1 MHEILDMIRAM
12 RTGPP
17 SPGPNGLPPHPPQ
30 GGNGAPPPPPA
41 GPPAPLPPPP
51 PAVPA
56 NSDFIPPVSLM
67 DGFVRELVRIN
78 SEYPLFSPFQ
88 TVRDLGIG

>member
-1 MHEILDMIRAM
+1 
-12 RTGPP
+12 
-17 SPGPNGLPPHPPQ
+17 
-30 GGNGAPPPPPA
+30 
-41 GPPAPLPPPP
+41 
-51 PAVPA
+51 
-56 NSDFIPPVSLM
+56 M